1 MEIISYD
8 IDTEQKEA
16 YLQILSGDIM
26 NRPEILFAYAHG
38 SFLEDRRFRDLD
50 VAVFLRP
57 EFIAGKSPF
66 YETELG
72 SELQKDLKALFPVDI
87 RILNTA
93 RLSFQYNAIKGRLLA
108 DRDPEARIA
117 FITKTVSLYLD
128 IKPILRH
135 YTKEALEVNL
145 DHDRI
150 RRKLEDID
158 GSLQDLEEF
167 SAQIGSFL

>member
-1 MEIISYD
+1 LPYNYLKNQREARPKTRLKTESPGAALEIISYD
-8 IDTEQKEA
+8 MNTEQKEA
-16 YLQILSGDIM
+16 SLQILSRDIV

-38 SFLEDRRFRDLD
+38 SFLEESRFRDLD
-50 VAVFLRP
+50 VAMFLRP
-57 EFIAGKSPF
+57 EFIAGQSPF

-108 DRDPEARIA
+108 DQDPEARIA
-117 FITKTVSLYLD
+117 FITKTVALYLD

-135 YTKEALEVNL
+135 YTKEAFGVET
-145 DHDRI
+145 R
-150 RRKLEDID
+150 
-158 GSLQDLEEF
+158 S
-167 SAQIGSFL
+167 

>member
-1 MEIISYD
+1 LTYNQLKNQREGKTQNKAETRKPGAALEIISYD
-8 IDTEQKEA
+8 IDTEQKDA

-38 SFLEDRRFRDLD
+38 SFLEDGRFRDLD

-66 YETELG
+66 YETDLG

-128 IKPILRH
+128 IKPILRY
-135 YTKEALEVNL
+135 YTKEAFGVEP
-145 DHDRI
+145 R
-150 RRKLEDID
+150 
-158 GSLQDLEEF
+158 S
-167 SAQIGSFL
+167 